1 MNCICF
7 IIMADNDIFQNE
19 ICNHYTITISIG
31 KGIRYKILVA

>member
-31 KGIRYKILVA
+31 KGIGYKILVA